1 VRAAAKLLPLQLRV
15 VVVLVQMPGAARGC
29 GAHGNGHA
37 SAGSGAHDERQEPRD
52 SFPRRHGQQQLL
64 YR

>member
-1 VRAAAKLLPLQLRV
+1 VRAAAELLPLQLRM
-15 VVVLVQMPGAARGC
+15 VLVQMPGAAGGS

-37 SAGSGAHDERQEPRD
+37 SAGSGAHDERQQPRD
-52 SFPRRHGQQQLL
+52 SFPRRRHGQQLL